1 MKRKLAVRSAGVLVC
16 TLAFAATSWGNGEM
30 FFMPARSGRPVDL
43 VYVGRI
49 KDKQT
54 GRAIEGVS
62 ITITDKRSG
71 LLFPF
76 ENNSPGHYRSPDVG
90 AAIKDL
96 AGTKLDA
103 GELQFEVTA
112 MGYKPVT
119 LTKVPRKTNGIVE
132 VNFKLEPESS
142 NASGAPT
149 EDSPGDSTG
158 RLWFWIALGGAVA
171 IATTGVA
178 RRALVRPQST
188 AR

>member
-30 FFMPARSGRPVDL
+30 FFLPASSSRPVDL

-54 GRAIEGVS
+54 GRALEGVS

-96 AGTKLDA
+96 AGTKVDA

-119 LTKVPRKTNGIVE
+119 LTKAPRKTTGIVE
-132 VNFKLEPESS
+132 VNFKLEAESS

-149 EDSPGDSTG
+149 GDSPSDSTG
-158 RLWFWIALGGAVA
+158 RQWFWIALGGAVA
-171 IATTGVA
+171 IATAGVA
-178 RRALVRPQST
+178 RRALARPQST